1 MVSVVGLVEAL
12 VDIDW
17 SVCDQGAVATAL
29 GDVRRV
35 RGWLD
40 SIEIAA
46 ARRLNELAALS
57 PSMFP
62 ERVAADAARVALT
75 EASKS
80 FERAATTTA
89 IPQLGD
95 ALAAGE
101 ASGGHVDVVTRALR
115 QLSPDQ
121 RDRLAERGD
130 ILASAATQLPRD
142 EFARTVRAEV
152 RRIHTDDGIDRLQQ
166 QRRNTSLRTWTDRE
180 TGMWCLRGE
189 FDPETGAL
197 LAARL
202 RNTLETLFHDT
213 QPDTCPTDPQLKL
226 HHLQAL
232 ALDALTQGRGPKTSG
247 RIDMSVLIDI
257 NTLLDGEHPDT
268 ITDCGI
274 PIDLPTETLRRWACQ
289 ADITPI
295 IVAADGVSL
304 YLGRTQRI
312 ANRTQRRALRAMYR
326 HCAIPGCTVAYDH
339 CQIHHLRWYRNGGNT
354 DIDNLAPI
362 CHKHHHLVHEG
373 RWQLTIDNHRNL
385 TITYPDGTIMTTGPP
400 TTSAR

>member
-1 MVSVVGLVEAL
+1 MSVVGMVEAL
-12 VDIDW
+12 VGIDW
-17 SVCDQGAVATAL
+17 SACDQGAVSSAL
-29 GDVRRV
+29 TEVRHV

-46 ARRLNELAALS
+46 ARRLGELAALA

-62 ERVAADAARVALT
+62 ERVAADAARCSLP
-75 EASKS
+75 EASKN

-115 QLSPDQ
+115 QLTPTQ

-130 ILASAATQLPRD
+130 ILALAATQLPRD

-152 RRIHTDDGIDRLQQ
+152 RRIHTDDGINRLQQ
-166 QRRNTSLRTWTDRE
+166 QRRNTSLRTWTDRD

-202 RNTLETLFHDT
+202 RNTIEAMFHDHT
-213 QPDTCPTDPQLKL
+213 PDTCPTDPLLKL

-232 ALDALTQGRGPKTSG
+232 ALNALTQGRGTASTG
-247 RIDMSVLIDI
+247 RVDMSVLIDI
-257 NTLLDGEHPDT
+257 NTLIDGDHPDT
-268 ITDCGI
+268 IIDCGI
-274 PIDLPTETLRRWACQ
+274 PVDLPAETLRRWACQ

-295 IVAADGVSL
+295 IVAADGISL

-312 ANRTQRRALRAMYR
+312 ANRAQRRALRAMYR
-326 HCAIPGCTVAYDH
+326 HCAIPGCTITYDNCH
-339 CQIHHLRWYRNGGNT
+339 IHHLHWYRNHGNT
-354 DIDNLAPI
+354 DIDNLAPL
-362 CHKHHHLVHEG
+362 CNKHHHLAHEG
-373 RWQLTIDNHRNL
+373 GWNLTTDTQRNL
-385 TITYPDGTIMTTGPP
+385 TITYPDGTTMTTSPP
-400 TTSAR
+400 TARAP